1 MSALEHA
8 RLIPVAGISQQAEA
22 EQRAASALLA
32 VMTVVRPFS
41 AALLAHAGAT
51 RAASARVE
59 AFTEPTFDV
68 GERKVRPDG
77 LIRVHVGKRVGF
89 EALLEVKTGLAKLDA
104 EQINSYLDIAR
115 SEGFDCV
122 LTISNEIAP
131 SAGVH
136 PTAGLAVRSNSK
148 VAAHHLSWSL
158 IVSVAVKEHAH
169 RGVSDPEQA
178 WILNELIR
186 YLSHPKS
193 GVVEFADM
201 GDSWAQ
207 VRNAA
212 VAGTL
217 NRSDPAAVEVC
228 RRWDQLLRAASLRLS
243 TETGADVLEVIP
255 KAQRDNPRQR
265 SKEFLRTLCGDGT
278 LAGVLRV
285 PAAAGDMTVTAD
297 IRASIVE
304 MSASLAAPD
313 NGTPRAAVVWLVKQ
327 LSDAPA
333 SLIVDTYAKNA
344 RNATSETLERLR
356 IDPRLALGGDR
367 GRHPARF
374 RVRLQSP
381 MGTGRRSTRK
391 QGFIDSVLDAVVGFY
406 AGVLQDIT
414 PFTPKVPHIERPSPA
429 PADANPSEGSS
440 PNTEPSSE
448 PAD

>member
-1 MSALEHA
+1 M
-8 RLIPVAGISQQAEA
+8 
-22 EQRAASALLA
+22 
-32 VMTVVRPFS
+32 
-41 AALLAHAGAT
+41 
-51 RAASARVE
+51 
-59 AFTEPTFDV
+59 
-68 GERKVRPDG
+68 
-77 LIRVHVGKRVGF
+77 
-89 EALLEVKTGLAKLDA
+89 
-104 EQINSYLDIAR
+104 
-115 SEGFDCV
+115 
-122 LTISNEIAP
+122 
-131 SAGVH
+131 
-136 PTAGLAVRSNSK
+136 
-148 VAAHHLSWSL
+148 
-158 IVSVAVKEHAH
+158 
-169 RGVSDPEQA
+169 
-178 WILNELIR
+178 
-186 YLSHPKS
+186 
-193 GVVEFADM
+193 
-201 GDSWAQ
+201 
-207 VRNAA
+207 
-212 VAGTL
+212 
-217 NRSDPAAVEVC
+217 
-228 RRWDQLLRAASLRLS
+228 
-243 TETGADVLEVIP
+243 EVIP

-278 LAGVLRV
+278 LTGVLRV

-333 SLIVDTYAKNA
+333 GLIVDTYAKNA

-356 IDPRLALGGDR
+356 NEPRLALGDDR

-429 PADANPSEGSS
+429 PTDANPSEGSS

>member
-1 MSALEHA
+1 
-8 RLIPVAGISQQAEA
+8 
-22 EQRAASALLA
+22 
-32 VMTVVRPFS
+32 
-41 AALLAHAGAT
+41 
-51 RAASARVE
+51 
-59 AFTEPTFDV
+59 
-68 GERKVRPDG
+68 
-77 LIRVHVGKRVGF
+77 
-89 EALLEVKTGLAKLDA
+89 
-104 EQINSYLDIAR
+104 
-115 SEGFDCV
+115 
-122 LTISNEIAP
+122 
-131 SAGVH
+131 
-136 PTAGLAVRSNSK
+136 
-148 VAAHHLSWSL
+148 
-158 IVSVAVKEHAH
+158 
-169 RGVSDPEQA
+169 
-178 WILNELIR
+178 
-186 YLSHPKS
+186 
-193 GVVEFADM
+193 M

-217 NRSDPAAVEVC
+217 NRSDPAAAEVC

-278 LAGVLRV
+278 LTGVLRV

-333 SLIVDTYAKNA
+333 GLIVDTYAKNA

-356 IDPRLALGGDR
+356 NEPRLALGGDR

-381 MGTGRRSTRK
+381 MGAGRRSTP
-391 QGFIDSVLDAVVGFY
+391 Q
-406 AGVLQDIT
+406 AGVHRLRPGRCRRLLRRRAPGHHAVHPQGSAHRA
-414 PFTPKVPHIERPSPA
+414 PLPRPSRREPVGGLITQHRTFERTGGLDSAAAECPATGRAGHNSRLTGTARRCARQPPHGGSGVAGRLPA
-429 PADANPSEGSS
+429 PVA
-440 PNTEPSSE
+440 T
-448 PAD
+448 